1 VDEDTLS
8 KREKMLLKRLRQDY
22 TPEVVRDV
30 LKPLVDQTSAVSLRA
45 LDWTVTNWSKQHN
58 VVCRSLGKDELVN
71 VHHAYR
77 TTLSFWRRKL
87 FDPFRRRRRI
97 KVLCEGEELTTTLGQ
112 ANFILFI
119 YKTGILS
126 YVLNN
131 LETIEANMN
140 SVSQRQKQDRKAALK
155 RGIKPKRQELTAS
168 PVSICVA
175 YVAPTRVRFE

>member
-1 VDEDTLS
+1 MKNDI
-8 KREKMLLKRLRQDY
+8 
-22 TPEVVRDV
+22 
-30 LKPLVDQTSAVSLRA
+30 
-45 LDWTVTNWSKQHN
+45 
-58 VVCRSLGKDELVN
+58 
-71 VHHAYR
+71 
-77 TTLSFWRRKL
+77 
-87 FDPFRRRRRI
+87 PFF
-97 KVLCEGEELTTTLGQ
+97 
-112 ANFILFI
+112 NFILFI